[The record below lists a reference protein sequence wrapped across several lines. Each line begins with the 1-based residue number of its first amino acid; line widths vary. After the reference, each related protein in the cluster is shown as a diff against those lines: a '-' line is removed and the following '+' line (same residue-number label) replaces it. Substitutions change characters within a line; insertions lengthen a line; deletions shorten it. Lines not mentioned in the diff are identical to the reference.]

1 MLPLKHLGGFINR
14 FAGPEQCG
22 RALTESRLITATG
35 GCLKHS
41 EALALH
47 QALQALPPQIAKH
60 CRMGPCTAVI
70 QASPNSCLPEG
81 AVLVLDGE
89 LKNLTFRLPIRC
101 IKKSKVPQPFAG
113 F

>member
-1 MLPLKHLGGFINR
+1 MWTCGNTTLGSSSTSPSS
-14 FAGPEQCG
+14 ASP
-22 RALTESRLITATG
+22 TS
-35 GCLKHS
+35 
-41 EALALH
+41 
-47 QALQALPPQIAKH
+47 QIAKH

-70 QASPNSCLPEG
+70 QASPNRCLPVG